1 MTSCPLIVFAFASR
15 RASILYFTIGSGMNL
30 ANAGSA
36 SSRRDASSR
45 RTFIAAKVLS
55 QRKEKGLPRVR
66 LRVRTKGWRLMA
78 VEEGRRREGVR
89 GHAYCLSLIAY
100 RSFALRAKKET
111 PARLLPRE
119 FCAGSLLLSSNL

>member
-1 MTSCPLIVFAFASR
+1 MTSCPLTVFAFASR

-55 QRKEKGLPRVR
+55 QRKEKGL
-66 LRVRTKGWRLMA
+66 
-78 VEEGRRREGVR
+78 REGGADDPAKKRKPGAASPPRILRRV
-89 GHAYCLSLIAY
+89 
-100 RSFALRAKKET
+100 SFAVLELMRT
-111 PARLLPRE
+111 RPLIY
-119 FCAGSLLLSSNL
+119 